1 MNLTPLH
8 LRKQILHMAHKGQA
22 VHVPCSFSIVEILS
36 LLYSKHLKF
45 NPKDPH
51 DPSRDYFV
59 LSKGHG
65 VMALYACMREIG
77 WLQQEDLDNYFK
89 DGTLLHGLSE
99 HKVPGCEVTSGSLGH
114 GLPIAVGI
122 ALGLKKRGSSQKVFC
137 IVGDGELQEGP
148 MWEALMFAGHHKL
161 SNLTVIVDANRFQ
174 AMGETSQILD
184 IDPLVDKFKS
194 FGLEATE
201 CNGHDIELM
210 DSKLT
215 SLKTLSAASGKPQA
229 LVARTEKGKGI
240 SFMEGDNMW
249 HYTRVSD
256 ETLAKC
262 LKEWGA

>member
-1 MNLTPLH
+1 
-8 LRKQILHMAHKGQA
+8 
-22 VHVPCSFSIVEILS
+22 
-36 LLYSKHLKF
+36 
-45 NPKDPH
+45 
-51 DPSRDYFV
+51 
-59 LSKGHG
+59 
-65 VMALYACMREIG
+65 
-77 WLQQEDLDNYFK
+77 
-89 DGTLLHGLSE
+89 
-99 HKVPGCEVTSGSLGH
+99 
-114 GLPIAVGI
+114 
-122 ALGLKKRGSSQKVFC
+122 
-137 IVGDGELQEGP
+137 